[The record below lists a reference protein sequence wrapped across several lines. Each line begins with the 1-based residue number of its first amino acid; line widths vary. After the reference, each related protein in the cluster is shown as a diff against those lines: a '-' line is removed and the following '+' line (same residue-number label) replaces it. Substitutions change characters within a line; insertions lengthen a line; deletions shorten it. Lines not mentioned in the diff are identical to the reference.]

1 MQVVLL
7 LVSLAII
14 LAGAEIFT
22 NGVEWLG
29 KKLKLSEGAVG
40 SILAAV
46 GTALPET
53 MIPVIAILF
62 GTGEDAEHI
71 GIGAI
76 LGAPFMLSTLA
87 MGVTG
92 IAAVCFKVQGQ
103 RRNYMLI
110 DPIVVKR
117 DLRFFILVYAAA
129 ILAAFSP
136 KGVHFIFVIGLVAAY
151 VIYAVLTIRH
161 NKEGEGAEHE
171 NPAPLRFRPKSKD
184 PALGWVLAQV
194 AVALGLII
202 LGADLFVE
210 EIQNISRVLGIPAFV
225 LSVII
230 APIATELPEKFN
242 SVIWVKH
249 GKDTLAMGNITGA
262 MVFQSSLIPALGI
275 AMTSWEL
282 TSLAIVN
289 ASIALLSASI
299 LFCVLQFKK
308 KLDPRVLIA
317 VSIFY
322 LIFIVIVLTT
332 DIV

>member
-1 MQVVLL
+1 MQIVLL
-7 LVSLAII
+7 LLSLVII

-53 MIPVIAILF
+53 MVPVMAILF

-87 MGVTG
+87 MGITG
-92 IAAVCFKVQGQ
+92 IAAIGFKYKG
-103 RRNYMLI
+103 RRRTHMLI
-110 DPIVVKR
+110 DPVVVKR
-117 DLRFFILVYAAA
+117 DLGFFIIVYTVA

-136 KGVHFIFVIGLVAAY
+136 KGVHFLFVIGLVAAY
-151 VIYAVLTIRH
+151 IVYAVLTVRH
-161 NKEGEGAEHE
+161 NRDTGGEHE
-171 NPAPLRFRPKSKD
+171 NPAPLRFSPKAENPS
-184 PALGWVLAQV
+184 LRMVLIQVLA
-194 AVALGLII
+194 ALALII

-210 EIQNISRVLGIPAFV
+210 EIQNISTAMGIPAFV
-225 LSVII
+225 LSIII

-242 SVIWVKH
+242 SIIWVKH

-275 AMTSWEL
+275 ALTSWTLTPLAILNACIAL
-282 TSLAIVN
+282 TSSV
-289 ASIALLSASI
+289 I
-299 LFCVLQFKK
+299 LFCVLHFAK
-308 KLDPRVLIA
+308 KLPPWVLVCVI
-317 VSIFY
+317 SFY
-322 LIFIVIVLTT
+322 LFFLVVVLTGR
-332 DIV
+332 VS